1 MIESNRALA
10 PVVPRRVVPRL
21 PLSDITQSS
30 LPDGAEGRK
39 FRGKWRQAWHT
50 GGSNAP
56 APMPVSMRRV
66 LCSSLLVL
74 SVGPVLPG
82 WSQDAAPAAGK
93 TLANPVEFLTKAQ
106 YDEEAKLRIA
116 NFKLPE
122 GVSASLFADSGQI
135 QNPSAICFDPQGRLY
150 VAEIHRWR
158 AGVQDI
164 RNEQQILLDDIDNE
178 SSADRLSMY
187 ERDVATRPLSFYT
200 EYTDRIVRLE
210 DADGDGRADQSAVF
224 ADGFHDALDGP
235 GIGLISGD
243 DGSIYYTNIPHL
255 WRLKDTDG
263 DGKADE
269 RISLQDGFGVR
280 MSISGHDMHGLVWG
294 PDGKLYWSIGDRGYS
309 ITTKEGR
316 HYHRPFSGGVFR
328 CDPDGSN
335 LEEVYTGLRN
345 PQELAFDAYGN
356 LFTCD
361 NNADA
366 WDTGRLVYL
375 IEGGD
380 SGWHHGH
387 QVLMNFRNQLK
398 LRTPDYAHPGHKEVP
413 LNAWLTEG
421 LWEPQHE
428 GRPNHAL
435 PPVDKVSWGPSG
447 LVYHY
452 GVTTM
457 PERYQG
463 HFWVCNFGGAN
474 GNLEAFSVKEAGA
487 GFAVARK
494 EVFMVGLGNTD
505 VEFGPD
511 GKMYLSCFNNSGWY
525 KQDLGNVYVLSSP
538 EASASAAL
546 KETRDLLTKPF
557 SGRETAV
564 LAGLLGHADLR
575 VRQGAQFELAR
586 RGEKAAFEAAVKPS
600 ENRFLRLHGIWG
612 LGQLARKDEALV
624 PSLVA
629 LLGDA
634 DAEVRA
640 QAAKTLAD
648 TRTTAAGE
656 ALVPLLADPSP
667 RVQSFA
673 AIGVGKCGIV
683 TALPKLYELL
693 ATNDSRDVFL
703 RHACV
708 QGMWYLN
715 EREKILKE
723 VKNESAGVRMGVL
736 LTLRKL
742 DDPRVKYFLG
752 DADPAIRNE
761 AIRAIHDLDLVTAMP
776 DLARE
781 ITKFTTT
788 DGGAPLPADHRD
800 WILHTRLINANF
812 RVGAVEN
819 AVNLLAY
826 AAQPA
831 LPAILR
837 EQALLALLEW
847 KEPTP
852 VDSVTG
858 RFRPL
863 PAAGRTDITEA
874 VKAGLPK
881 VFEKAEG
888 PLVGLATR
896 LALVYGVPAPV
907 AQLKAQLLDPK
918 ADLDSR
924 IASLEGLFRQDP
936 AVLAPLWDDLL
947 KLEPAALRAA
957 VVSVLTRQDAAKGT
971 AAAITMAG
979 SDSLRF
985 RQAGYRLLGESP
997 APEATDFLRARLEA
1011 IAKEKPGALLDLV
1024 ESAAKKDDAKI
1035 KELLAARE
1043 KALDP
1048 ADPLAPFQIAREG
1061 GDAKVGK
1068 QIFLTHAAGQC
1079 AKCHKLDGDGG
1090 IAGPELTGIGAKH
1103 DSTYFLQALVAP
1115 SAVVVPGYGI
1125 SLVTLKN
1132 GESLGGFLMKEDAK
1146 EIVLKLPDPAAP
1158 DRQIERTIPLSEVA
1172 SRQPPV
1178 SAMPPM
1184 GYLLSKSEIRD
1195 LVAFLT
1201 SLKQTGAKKGH

>member
-1 MIESNRALA
+1 
-10 PVVPRRVVPRL
+10 
-21 PLSDITQSS
+21 
-30 LPDGAEGRK
+30 
-39 FRGKWRQAWHT
+39 
-50 GGSNAP
+50 
-56 APMPVSMRRV
+56 MRRAF
-66 LCSSLLVL
+66 LSCFALLA
-74 SVGPVLPG
+74 GPVLPG
-82 WSQDAAPAAGK
+82 QTQETAPAPAK
-93 TLANPVEFLTKAQ
+93 TLSNPARFLTKAQ
-106 YDEEAKLRIA
+106 YDEEAKVRIA
-116 NFKLPE
+116 NFKLPD
-122 GVSASLFADSGQI
+122 GVTASLFADSSQI

-178 SSADRLSMY
+178 SNADRLAMY
-187 ERDVATRPLSFYT
+187 ERDVTTRPLSFYT

-210 DADGDGRADQSAVF
+210 DGDGDGRADEHGVF
-224 ADGFHDALDGP
+224 ADGFNAALDGP
-235 GIGLISGD
+235 GIGLLTAD
-243 DGSIYYTNIPHL
+243 DGSVYYTNIPHL
-255 WRLKDTDG
+255 WKLRDTDG
-263 DGKADE
+263 DGRSDE
-269 RISLQDGFGVR
+269 RLSLQDGFGVR

-328 CDPDGSN
+328 CNPDGSD

-345 PQELAFDAYGN
+345 PQELAFDAFGN

-387 QVLMNFRNQLK
+387 QVLMNFRDPLK
-398 LRTPDYAHPGHKEVP
+398 LRTPDYKHPGHKEVP
-413 LNAWLTEG
+413 LNAWLSEG

-447 LVYHY
+447 LVFNY
-452 GVTTM
+452 GVTAM
-457 PERYQG
+457 PERYAD

-474 GNLEAFSVKEAGA
+474 GDLEAFSVKEAGA
-487 GFAVARK
+487 GFSLARK

-525 KQDLGNVYVLSSP
+525 KQDLGNVYTLSSP
-538 EASASAAL
+538 GAADSAAL
-546 KETRDLLTKPF
+546 NETRALLTQPF
-557 SGRETAV
+557 SGRETKA
-564 LAGLLGHADLR
+564 LADLLGHADLR

-586 RGEKAAFEAAVKPS
+586 RGERAVFEAAVAPGA
-600 ENRFLRLHGIWG
+600 NRFLRLHGIRG
-612 LGQLARKDEALV
+612 LGQLARSDEAIV
-624 PSLVA
+624 PILAA

-634 DAEVRA
+634 DTEVRA
-640 QAAKTLAD
+640 QTVKVLAD

-656 ALVPLLADPSP
+656 AIVPLLSDASA
-667 RVQSFA
+667 RVRGFA
-673 AIGVGKCGIV
+673 AIGVGKCGIA

-693 ATNDSRDVFL
+693 AENDNRDVFL

-723 VKNESAGVRMGVL
+723 VKNESAGVRMGVI

-742 DDPRVKYFLG
+742 EDPRVKYFLR
-752 DADPAIRNE
+752 DADPAIRAE
-761 AIRAIHDLDLVTAMP
+761 ATRAIHDLDLLTAMP

-781 ITKFTTT
+781 ILQYT
-788 DGGAPLPADHRD
+788 GAKPEVRFPEDHRD

-812 RVGAVEN
+812 RVGRVEN
-819 AVNLLAY
+819 AASLLAY

-831 LPAILR
+831 LPPILR

-863 PAAGRTDITEA
+863 AAADRTDITEA
-874 VKAGLPK
+874 VKAGLPA
-881 VFEKAEG
+881 VFDQAEG
-888 PLVGLATR
+888 SLVGLATR
-896 LALVYGVPAPV
+896 LALAYGAPAPV
-907 AQLKAQLLDPK
+907 DLLKRQLLDPK
-918 ADLDSR
+918 AELDSR
-924 IASLEGLFRQDP
+924 ISSLEGLFRQDP

-947 KLEPAALRAA
+947 KLDPAALRAA

-971 AAAITMAG
+971 AAAISMAG

-985 RQAGYRLLGESP
+985 RQAGYRLLGESTT
-997 APEATDFLRARLEA
+997 PEATAFLRSRLET
-1011 IAKEKPGALLDLV
+1011 IADEMPGALLDLV
-1024 ESAAKKDDAKI
+1024 ESAAKKDDPKI
-1035 KELLAARE
+1035 QDLLAARE

-1061 GDAKVGK
+1061 GDREVGK
-1068 QIFLTHAAGQC
+1068 QLFLTHAAGQC
-1079 AKCHKLDGDGG
+1079 SKCHKIDGDGG
-1090 IAGPELTGIGAKH
+1090 IAGPELTGIGAKR
-1103 DSTYFLQALVAP
+1103 DNTYLLQALVAP
-1115 SAVVVPGYGI
+1115 SAVVAPGYGI

-1132 GESLGGFLMKEDAK
+1132 GESLGGFLMREDAR
-1146 EIVLKLPDPAAP
+1146 EIVLKLPDPAAS
-1158 DRQIERTIPLSEVA
+1158 DRQIERAIPLAEIA
-1172 SRQPPV
+1172 TRQPPV

-1184 GYLLSKSEIRD
+1184 GFLLKKAEIRD
-1195 LVAFLT
+1195 LVAYLA
-1201 SLKQTGAKKGH
+1201 SLKENGAKKGH